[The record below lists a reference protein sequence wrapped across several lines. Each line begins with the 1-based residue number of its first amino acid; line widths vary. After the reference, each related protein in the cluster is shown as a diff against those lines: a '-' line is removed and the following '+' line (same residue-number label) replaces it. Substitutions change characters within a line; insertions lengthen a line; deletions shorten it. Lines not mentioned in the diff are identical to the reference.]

1 MHPNII
7 ASLDRADELRKELIT
22 EYERSLHNKEV
33 SARAT
38 QLTHE
43 VLERLRSV
51 LDRLARLY
59 WDKKIAH
66 ELSED
71 DRNAA
76 AIYFPIATDQN
87 SLDSILGR
95 WRWKTVREKHQ
106 AIYDFLLALHPFVN
120 RSNDWLRILNDLTVQ
135 GKHIDLVAQKR
146 TEQRQITVTGAAGG
160 VVSWGPGVTFGS
172 GVSVMGAPIDP
183 RTQRIVPT
191 PGVTEKI
198 ETWVNF
204 EIQDYGVNAAEF
216 CTDAC
221 REVRRVA
228 TEMSQK
234 FSLS

>member
-1 MHPNII
+1 
-7 ASLDRADELRKELIT
+7 
-22 EYERSLHNKEV
+22 
-33 SARAT
+33 
-38 QLTHE
+38 

-106 AIYDFLLALHPFVN
+106 AIYDFLLALQPFVN
-120 RSNDWLRILNDLTVQ
+120 RSNDWLRILNDLAVQ

-146 TEQRQITVTGAAGG
+146 TEQRQITVTGPAGG
-160 VVSWGPGVTFGS
+160 VVSWGP
-172 GVSVMGAPIDP
+172 A
-183 RTQRIVPT
+183 
-191 PGVTEKI
+191 
-198 ETWVNF
+198 
-204 EIQDYGVNAAEF
+204 
-216 CTDAC
+216 
-221 REVRRVA
+221 
-228 TEMSQK
+228 
-234 FSLS
+234 